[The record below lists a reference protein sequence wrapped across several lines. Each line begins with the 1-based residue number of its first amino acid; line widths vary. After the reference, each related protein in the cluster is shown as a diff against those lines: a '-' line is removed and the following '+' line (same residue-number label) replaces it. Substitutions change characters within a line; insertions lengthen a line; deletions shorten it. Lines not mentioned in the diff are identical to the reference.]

1 MNFKLLRIVQNVDA
15 MESSVHII
23 DRYFSILRIF
33 GYFDYTTTM
42 YIVAYIAL
50 QELNNSHNWDE
61 DCKKFIDKYLN
72 ELESK
77 ICIISA
83 YTPCKLLNKQN
94 NSPQMFVSD
103 FPDLIQSSDNIFIK
117 ELIKIISNYDL
128 FVTVNK

>member
-1 MNFKLLRIVQNVDA
+1 MKY
-15 MESSVHII
+15 SVHVI
-23 DRYFSILRIF
+23 DRYFSILRTF

-50 QELNNSHNWDE
+50 QELYNSHNWNE

-72 ELESK
+72 ELENK
-77 ICIISA
+77 ICVISA
-83 YTPCKLLNKQN
+83 YTPCKINKYN
-94 NSPQMFVSD
+94 NSPQIFVSD